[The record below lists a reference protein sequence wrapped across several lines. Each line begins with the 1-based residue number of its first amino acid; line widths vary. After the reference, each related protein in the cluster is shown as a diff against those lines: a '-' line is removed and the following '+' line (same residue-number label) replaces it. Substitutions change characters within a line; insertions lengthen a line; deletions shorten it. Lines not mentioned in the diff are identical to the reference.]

1 MNKRKTIQFS
11 VLILIPQLLF
21 QGVASA
27 DYRTDAPLIKNACKS
42 DALTFSCNQPVGGG
56 FVQCLANGQKT
67 KHKNLTLTCKNALVT
82 ARENIR
88 AKK

>member
-1 MNKRKTIQFS
+1 
-11 VLILIPQLLF
+11 
-21 QGVASA
+21 
-27 DYRTDAPLIKNACKS
+27 
-42 DALTFSCNQPVGGG
+42 LTFSCNQPVGGG